1 MEYHLTRKMQ
11 SLFTPA
17 QMTELVTDRRK
28 IRAEKEAE
36 RLKPFVDTAVK
47 FYACEMRPNSQRII
61 DDLKYS
67 NWSFAFEFKS
77 FDFHNIE
84 GFGHRR
90 SRFGCA
96 MRRSL
101 ADDAVLLNNFVSHYD
116 VIKFVCPIG
125 TVIDHG
131 HGLHHQMWRIY
142 SSTDFRQRLL
152 AELGLDPLHFDFKNL
167 SEIVSADERLFKD
180 DEIIE
185 YRNKV
190 HLVYTER
197 PTKKSL
203 NPIADAWAQHV
214 DLMQPLEEI

>member
-1 MEYHLTRKMQ
+1 MTA
-11 SLFTPA
+11 LFTPN
-17 QMTELVTDRRK
+17 QMNELVEDRYK
-28 IRAEKEAE
+28 VHAKKMAE

-67 NWSFAFEFKS
+67 DWAYAFEFKS

-84 GFGHRR
+84 GFGNLPR
-90 SRFGCA
+90 RFGCP
-96 MRRSL
+96 MRRNL
-101 ADDAVLLNNFVSHYD
+101 ADVHDVHLNINNFVSHYD

-131 HGLHHQMWRIY
+131 DGLHHQIWRIY

-190 HLVYTER
+190 HLVYKQF
-197 PTKKSL
+197 PKKK
-203 NPIADAWAQHV
+203 
-214 DLMQPLEEI
+214 